1 MNDLKLA
8 LQIEQEAFKLLEKQ
22 FNTAIKTIFKQTRT
36 IRKLENQ
43 LKEKNNEN

>member
-1 MNDLKLA
+1 MSNLKLT
-8 LQIEQEAFKLLEKQ
+8 LQVEKEAFKLMEKQ
-22 FNTAIKTIFKQTRT
+22 FNTAIKTIFKQART